1 MLECWNGRQGRLKI
15 FCPVMGVWV
24 QIPLRVHN
32 GDLVQLA
39 RTLDLHSRGREF
51 ESHILHKK
59 KGSKAVMMSLWG
71 KGLKKG

>member
-1 MLECWNGRQGRLKI
+1 MGEQVDPLDLKSGFRKRVPVRLRLE
-15 FCPVMGVWV
+15 
-24 QIPLRVHN
+24 VHN

-71 KGLKKG
+71 KGLKKGQQ